1 MTEKVETETAE
12 IKPRPEGGTGKVEGS
27 AEAQGDQNYGAPP
40 FHFNA
45 SGNAMKNEATP
56 PRNLPPLLNHHQQY
70 PPPPAPYGY
79 DQHSWPA
86 PPTGYAPYP
95 EDRKDSEPRG
105 GYYPPH
111 PSSRH
116 PDPYHSYYDRQ
127 QGYYP
132 PPPQQSGYYPPQ
144 GYYPPPPPSNNYG
157 SSDPSSPS
165 YGSPS
170 RNGPPPPQHP
180 EANPYYG
187 GSPGR
192 NGPPPPQHLDGYSYW
207 NRNPYPPPPGPG
219 YNHMMPPG
227 QGSPGHM
234 PMPMYPG
241 IAWIKDINE
250 NDVLCGRGGATNSHS
265 GNRSYRKLV
274 KKMKQ
279 KYLSAKKKDK
289 PHVAGE
295 VVDIIRQ
302 LDPPGR
308 FLKKSKDTGWY
319 VDIGDAKAKEK
330 TSQALREGAPLM
342 RKQMEDGT
350 YEVEHTSDDDS
361 VMTPPIPG
369 EKVEKAEEGEKEEK
383 EKKGPAKPA
392 VPSSISTPA
401 ISDEDKESPKKRKT
415 SETGEEDESPTKRQV
430 VGGEEDALK
439 DDEAPTFEI

>member
-1 MTEKVETETAE
+1 MTEKVETKNLE
-12 IKPRPEGGTGKVEGS
+12 IKPKPEGGAGKEEGS

-40 FHFNA
+40 FQFNA
-45 SGNAMKNEATP
+45 SENSMKNEATP
-56 PRNLPPLLNHHQQY
+56 PRNMPPLVNHHQQY

-86 PPTGYAPYP
+86 APTGYAPYP
-95 EDRKDSEPRG
+95 EDRKDVEPRG

-111 PSSRH
+111 PSSRN
-116 PDPYHSYYDRQ
+116 PDPYHPYYDRQGYYPPPPQSGYYPPQ

-132 PPPQQSGYYPPQ
+132 PPPQ
-144 GYYPPPPPSNNYG
+144 SNNYG
-157 SSDPSSPS
+157 ISDPSSSS

-170 RNGPPPPQHP
+170 ARNGPPPRQYP
-180 EANPYYG
+180 EANPYY

-192 NGPPPPQHLDGYSYW
+192 NGPPRQYPEEYSYW
-207 NRNPYPPPPGPG
+207 NPYPPPPGPG

-279 KYLSAKKKDK
+279 KYLAAKKKDK
-289 PHVAGE
+289 PRVAAE
-295 VVDIIRQ
+295 VVDIIRKM
-302 LDPPGR
+302 DPPGR

-342 RKQMEDGT
+342 RKQMEEGT
-350 YEVEHTSDDDS
+350 YELESSSDDDS
-361 VMTPPIPG
+361 VKTPPIPG
-369 EKVEKAEEGEKEEK
+369 EEVKEAEGGEKEDMGEK
-383 EKKGPAKPA
+383 GQAKPA
-392 VPSSISTPA
+392 VPASISTPA

-415 SETGEEDESPTKRQV
+415 SETGEKDESPTKRQV
-430 VGGEEDALK
+430 VGGKDVALK
-439 DDEAPTFEI
+439 DDEAAAFEI